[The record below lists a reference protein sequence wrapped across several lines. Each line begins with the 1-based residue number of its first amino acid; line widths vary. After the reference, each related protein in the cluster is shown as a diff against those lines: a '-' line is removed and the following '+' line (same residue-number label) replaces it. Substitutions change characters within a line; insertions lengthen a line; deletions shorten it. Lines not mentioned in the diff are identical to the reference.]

1 MSFRKPQK
9 QQPIY
14 RRKFQNA
21 ARATRFTS
29 DSFKILQRLCDALNF
44 APIFCVFWF
53 SKCREHST
61 VYSFF
66 VSERR
71 EITTRFS
78 DMIPNLAN
86 TLQLQMLALH
96 CCKILSDGKA
106 PCNELMLHHTRQ
118 CTGASCKMLQML
130 RGLDSNSR
138 PKTKI
143 LYTDAFTQRYFHKN
157 SFYTVVS
164 TYTCVYPKMVL
175 HTNTFTHRCFA
186 QGCFYTKKQL
196 HTDVRA
202 LLNTDAFTLRCC

>member
-1 MSFRKPQK
+1 M
-9 QQPIY
+9 
-14 RRKFQNA
+14 
-21 ARATRFTS
+21 
-29 DSFKILQRLCDALNF
+29 
-44 APIFCVFWF
+44 
-53 SKCREHST
+53 
-61 VYSFF
+61 YSFF

-164 TYTCVYPKMVL
+164 HIHMRLPKDG
-175 HTNTFTHRCFA
+175 FTHKHLHA
-186 QGCFYTKKQL
+186 QVFCTGVFLHKKTVT
-196 HTDVRA
+196 HRRA
-202 LLNTDAFTLRCC
+202 GHF